1 MIRAALQ
8 ALISGEE
15 LDTEQARHVFSHC
28 LSGEAEPVLV
38 AGLLTALAVRGETPA
53 TITGVAEAL
62 RACMEPFDHAFPKAL
77 DTCGTG
83 GDGLGMFN
91 ISTATAIVVAA
102 SGARVVKHGNRA
114 VSSRC
119 GSADL
124 LEALGIKIDI
134 DAEQSRACLDEAGIT
149 FLFAPRYHPA
159 MRHAG
164 PIRRALGVPTIFN
177 LVGPLANPGNVTHQ
191 LLGVPRAPLVATHA
205 AVLQQLGATR
215 ALVVH
220 GAGGADELTLAGR
233 NDFACVGIGLPE
245 GGLDASEV
253 GLASAS
259 IESLAGGT
267 VDDNLRLLH
276 DILAGQA
283 SPLLDAVLLNAGA
296 ALLVVDHSPSLAEC
310 LDVAREAVATG
321 AARRTLE
328 TWIHVSGGSV

>member
-8 ALISGEE
+8 ALIAGEE

-28 LSGEAEPVLV
+28 LSGDADPVLV

-53 TITGVAEAL
+53 AITGVAEAL
-62 RACMEPFDHAFPKAL
+62 RACMEPFHHDYPTAL

-91 ISTATAIVVAA
+91 ISTAAAIVVAA
-102 SGARVVKHGNRA
+102 AGVHVVKHGNRA

-124 LEALGIKIDI
+124 LEALGINIDI
-134 DAEQSRACLDEAGIT
+134 DPARARACLDEARIT

-164 PIRRALGVPTIFN
+164 PIRRTLGIPTIFN

-205 AVLQQLGATR
+205 AVLRQLGATR

-233 NDFACVGIGLPE
+233 NDFAGLGIDLPP
-245 GGLDASEV
+245 GGLDACGV
-253 GLASAS
+253 GLASAP
-259 IESLAGGT
+259 IEALAGGT
-267 VDDNLRLLH
+267 VDDNLRLLQR
-276 DILAGQA
+276 ILAGEA
-283 SPLLDAVLLNAGA
+283 SPLLSAVLLNAAA
-296 ALLVVDHSPSLAEC
+296 ALLVVDHAQSLAEC
-310 LDVAREAVATG
+310 LEIAREAVVTG

-328 TWIHVSGGSV
+328 TWIRVSGGSA